1 MKRKII
7 LSLSFL
13 TVFLTLLWSCHSEDF
28 IQPEDASQLF
38 AKNASSA
45 KFVSRSLWKEDVLYI
60 GKVQQVFLKHA
71 NLERF
76 STNYGEL
83 NWDYAMSYGQFGEKY
98 ALVPITK
105 KNKVVLLMEAVRI
118 GSKVYFYEKKDENL
132 QTFFEQVMY
141 SNIVG
146 FEEKINTQ
154 GSPSAKGLSY
164 VCSTRTIHV
173 GCANGEV
180 NCPPASNTTMVCE
193 WVISNHPPKGLP
205 PSGDPNFEGGGG
217 NDGYEY
223 PEPPVETPCEKTKNI
238 LEKPTVQKIIND
250 VKTQALKTL
259 SDINEGELGFKEKKD
274 GTIAPA
280 DVNASHKVIYN
291 NVTDGYGGYHNHTAN
306 GTHMF
311 SPPDI
316 ADTLLGFAAA
326 QDNVNDA
333 YFGMIAA
340 EWCNCPPSNKKIL
353 HYVIQYTGEANDL
366 GTGGSYNFTQAQ
378 VNQFISDYL
387 SIIKDLTNK
396 SLNGTTY
403 IKNNA
408 GDLNEKGLEKLFFE
422 TLAVMGMDG
431 KVNLQRIEPS
441 GTVFNVNLDSNN
453 MPVATPCPN

>member
-1 MKRKII
+1 MKRKMI
-7 LSLSFL
+7 LNLSFL
-13 TVFLTLLWSCHSEDF
+13 TVFLTILWSCHSEDF
-28 IQPEDASQLF
+28 VQQENADRLS
-38 AKNASSA
+38 AKNVSTA

-60 GKVQQVFLKHA
+60 DKVQQVFLKHA

-76 STNYGEL
+76 NATYGEL
-83 NWDYAMSYGQFGEKY
+83 NWSYAMSYGQFGEKY

-154 GSPSAKGLSY
+154 ANPSAKGLSY
-164 VCSTRTIHV
+164 MCSTRTIYV
-173 GCANGEV
+173 GCANGEA
-180 NCPPASNTTMVCE
+180 NCPPVSHTTMVCE
-193 WVISNHPPKGLP
+193 WVFTINPPKGLP
-205 PSGDPNFEGGGG
+205 PSGDPNLGSGG

-223 PEPPVETPCEKTKNI
+223 PDPPEETTPCEKTKNI

-250 VKTQALKTL
+250 VKTQALNTL
-259 SDINEGELGFKEKKD
+259 SNTNLGELGFKEKKD
-274 GTIAPA
+274 GTVAPA
-280 DVNASHKVIYN
+280 DINASHKVVYN
-291 NVTDGYGGYHNHTAN
+291 DVTDGYGGYHNHTAN

-326 QDNVNDA
+326 QDNVGDA

-353 HYVIQYTGEANDL
+353 HYVIQYTGAAEDI

-378 VNQFISDYL
+378 VTQFENDYRKTVRNL
-387 SIIKDLTNK
+387 KN
-396 SLNGTTY
+396 TY
-403 IKNNA
+403 INGNNYIQTS
-408 GDLNEKGLEKLFFE
+408 GELNKKGLEKLFFE
-422 TLAVMGMDG
+422 MLNTMGLTG
-431 KVNLQRIEPS
+431 KVILQKVEAN
-441 GTVFNVNLDSNN
+441 GTINNITLDNNN
-453 MPVATPCPN
+453 MPTGTPCP

>member
-38 AKNASSA
+38 AKNATSA

-76 STNYGEL
+76 NATYGEL

-118 GSKVYFYEKKDENL
+118 GNKVYFYEKKDENL

-146 FEEKINTQ
+146 FDEKINTQ

-223 PEPPVETPCEKTKNI
+223 PDPPVETPCEKLKEQTSNNTFKNNI
-238 LEKPTVQKIIND
+238 TSLEGKTGDSFESGYRIGTNSNGSLQNQMLQNKPG
-250 VKTQALKTL
+250 TQQVDLKAFSNTITL
-259 SDINEGELGFKEKKD
+259 MHSHYD
-274 GTIAPA
+274 GLYP
-280 DVNASHKVIYN
+280 
-291 NVTDGYGGYHNHTAN
+291 
-306 GTHMF
+306 MF
-311 SPPDI
+311 SPGDI
-316 ADTLLGFAAA
+316 IFFNQWIVWAQNWNAIPTNTPKIPLNNLTFTL
-326 QDNVNDA
+326 VT
-333 YFGMIAA
+333 
-340 EWCNCPPSNKKIL
+340 SNGNYSFNFDGTSTNPL
-353 HYVIQYTGEANDL
+353 PNYTIVE
-366 GTGGSYNFTQAQ
+366 
-378 VNQFISDYL
+378 
-387 SIIKDLTNK
+387 
-396 SLNGTTY
+396 LN
-403 IKNNA
+403 N
-408 GDLNEKGLEKLFFE
+408 LNEKYSQMLNNAVTVGNVSGNVSYNMEKLE
-422 TLAVMGMDG
+422 TQFLKFMSEKMNMDG
-431 KVNLQRIEPS
+431 LQLYKTTTDGNSKLSLEN
-441 GTVFNVNLDSNN
+441 GTRQETD
-453 MPVATPCPN
+453 CPN